1 MHIPDQD
8 ADTILHLVFER
19 SVYTM
24 NTVVRTDLA
33 LEMREN
39 AGSAELKGVRAG
51 EWEERGFHITRVDIL
66 NEEGVKALCKPV
78 GSYITMSARA
88 LAERRPEAFSDGVDV
103 LSGLIRS
110 LLPSP
115 GSLTLVAGLGNAAM
129 TPDAVGPLAADYIIA
144 TRHLKQSMPKAFE
157 GLSPVCAVC
166 PGVLGS
172 TGIESAEMLRSICDR
187 VRPAQVIAIDAL
199 AAASL
204 DRLCSTL
211 QLSDAGIVPGSGVGN
226 NRAAL
231 SEETL
236 GVPVLALGAPTVVD
250 ASAFSDDEAAK
261 GMFVTPRDIDAS
273 VRSLAKLVGYAID
286 LALHDGLTISDV
298 DMLKS

>member
-1 MHIPDQD
+1 MYIPGQD

-39 AGSAELKGVRAG
+39 AGSGELRGVRAG
-51 EWEERGFHITRVDIL
+51 EWDEHGFQITRVDIL
-66 NEEGVKALCKPV
+66 NDEGVKALCKPV

-88 LAERRPEAFSDGVDV
+88 LAERRPEAFNDGVTV
-103 LSGLIRS
+103 LSDLIRS

-129 TPDAVGPLAADYIIA
+129 TPDAVGPLAVEYIIA
-144 TRHLKQSMPKAFE
+144 TRHLKQSMPQTFE
-157 GLSPVCAVC
+157 GLSPVCAVR

-172 TGIESAEMLRSICDR
+172 TGIESAEMLRSICDS
-187 VRPAQVIAIDAL
+187 VHPAQVIAVDAL

-231 SEETL
+231 SEDTL

-286 LALHDGLTISDV
+286 LALHDGLTVADV

>member
-1 MHIPDQD
+1 M
-8 ADTILHLVFER
+8 AKA
-19 SVYTM
+19 
-24 NTVVRTDLA
+24 VRTDLA

-39 AGSAELKGVRAG
+39 SGSGELEGVRAG
-51 EWEERGFHITRVDIL
+51 EWETRGFSITRVDIL
-66 NEEGVKALCKPV
+66 NEKGSEKLCKPT

-88 LAERRPEAFSDGVDV
+88 LAERRPEAFNDGAST
-103 LSGLIRS
+103 LAELIRG

-115 GSLTLVAGLGNAAM
+115 GGLTLVAGLGNAAM
-129 TPDAVGPLAADYIIA
+129 TPDAVGPLAAEYIIA
-144 TRHLKQSMPKAFE
+144 TRHLKQSMPQEFE
-157 GLSPVCAVC
+157 ALSPVCAVR

-172 TGIESAEMLRSICDR
+172 TGIESAEMLRSVCES
-187 VRPAQVIAIDAL
+187 VQPAQVIAIDAL

-236 GVPVLALGAPTVVD
+236 GVPVLAIGAPTVVD
-250 ASAFSDDEAAK
+250 ASAFSDEEAAK
-261 GMFVTPRDIDAS
+261 GMFVTPRDIDSS
-273 VRSLAKLVGYAID
+273 VRSLAKLVGYAVN
-286 LALHDGLTISDV
+286 LALHDSLTVSDI